1 MAKPEHHMKISK
13 RTYTLS
19 IEKHP
24 DGYLASF
31 PALSGCH
38 TWGKT
43 YEDTIKHAEEALALY
58 LETLA
63 AHGDPIPDDTDNRFP
78 VSLGITVRTSTVA

>member
-1 MAKPEHHMKISK
+1 MQVST

-24 DGYLASF
+24 DGYLAYF
-31 PALSGCH
+31 PALTGCH
-38 TWGKT
+38 TWGET
-43 YEDTIKHAEEALALY
+43 YEDAVKHAEEALALY

-63 AHGDPIPDDTDNRFP
+63 AHGDPIPEDTQTAYP
-78 VSLGITVRTSTVA
+78 VSLGVTVRTSTIA